1 MFTLNS
7 KKKSNILFCF
17 LKSVRK
23 GITLTSCF
31 KTKMGDA
38 DYKCVTPYNK
48 STATLKERVD
58 SCKQGSVIAKRGF
71 EDVPKTRQEC
81 VNNCHNE
88 SEYRKREK
96 NSVPSDV
103 PPDRSYYSRDRNSQR
118 PRAPPPSSSY
128 RQPDF
133 QRITDMCI
141 AKGCKLNSLGQSGKK
156 IDPLTGKALAL
167 EVYVTK
173 SGYCYNTGGGDPLS
187 FASKTF
193 EAHRQN
199 PSSEIIDPMTNV
211 PTRVAMLRPKRDYTR
226 GGFLNDCRKSK
237 IVKNPDATS
246 ASDFLMYKM

>member
-1 MFTLNS
+1 
-7 KKKSNILFCF
+7 
-17 LKSVRK
+17 
-23 GITLTSCF
+23 
-31 KTKMGDA
+31 MGDA

-48 STATLKERVD
+48 STATSKERVD
-58 SCKQGSVIAKRGF
+58 SCKQGNVIAKRGF

-88 SEYRKREK
+88 SEYRKREQ
-96 NSVPSDV
+96 NTVPSNV
-103 PPDRSYYSRDRNSQR
+103 PPGRSYYSRNQEPVYSNVPPGRSYYSRNQQ

-128 RQPDF
+128 RQTDYE
-133 QRITDMCI
+133 RITDMCI

-156 IDPLTGKALAL
+156 IDPLTGKTLAF

-173 SGYCYNTGGGDPLS
+173 SGYCYNKGGTDPLS

-211 PTRVAMLRPKRDYTR
+211 PTSVAMLRPKKDRTR
-226 GGFLNDCRKSK
+226 GGFLNDCRKNK
-237 IVKNPDATS
+237 MVKNPDATS

>member
-1 MFTLNS
+1 
-7 KKKSNILFCF
+7 
-17 LKSVRK
+17 
-23 GITLTSCF
+23 
-31 KTKMGDA
+31 MGDA

-48 STATLKERVD
+48 STATSKERVD
-58 SCKQGSVIAKRGF
+58 SCKQGNVIAKRGF

-88 SEYRKREK
+88 SEYRKREQ
-96 NSVPSDV
+96 NTVPSNVYSNV
-103 PPDRSYYSRDRNSQR
+103 PPGRSYYSRNQE
-118 PRAPPPSSSY
+118 PRAPPPSSYPS
-128 RQPDF
+128 DWE
-133 QRITDMCI
+133 RITDMCI

-156 IDPLTGKALAL
+156 IDPLTGKTLAF

-173 SGYCYNTGGGDPLS
+173 SGYCYNTGGTDPLS

-211 PTRVAMLRPKRDYTR
+211 PTSVAMLRPKKDRTR
-226 GGFLNDCRKSK
+226 GGFLNDCRKNK